1 MDQNSLS
8 AIAIITILGLFASI
22 LISVINSVLAMIII
36 KFAQSERHSTR
47 TSYDVSVAK
56 KLGIAQFLNTA
67 ILTLIVNFVIK
78 DSGEPTIV
86 AIWKIGGLNA
96 DLMLIFIINSIVPW
110 LSQLFDPSFFYKMY
124 VR

>member
-1 MDQNSLS
+1 
-8 AIAIITILGLFASI
+8 
-22 LISVINSVLAMIII
+22 MIII
-36 KFAQSERHSTR
+36 KFGQSERHSTR

-78 DSGEPTIV
+78 DPNEEIIV
-86 AIWKIGGLNA
+86 SIWKIGGLNA
-96 DLMLIFIINSIVPW
+96 DLTLIFIINSIVPW
-110 LSQLFDPSFFYKMY
+110 LTQLVDPSYFYKLY